1 LALIFRFSPAAL
13 FLMVTAEDCIMMRA
27 RFLIL
32 GLATWWAL
40 GTLPLPAQDNTLAT
54 LLAERQELD
63 EKYKSLA
70 AAVRALQ
77 ENQEVLQKK
86 LDAALAELRALQER
100 TSRTP
105 TNWASTEDVRRL
117 AERLV
122 ELDKSRVAD
131 NKLVLDKIAELAKT
145 LKAPPPAPANPPAPT
160 PRKTAPAKE
169 EKGYEYVVQSGDT
182 LTRIIKEYRDAG
194 IKVSQKAIEEANPGV
209 DWNRLKIG
217 QKIWIPAPTE

>member
-1 LALIFRFSPAAL
+1 
-13 FLMVTAEDCIMMRA
+13 MRA
-27 RFLIL
+27 RIFKYLVLCL
-32 GLATWWAL
+32 GVA
-40 GTLPLPAQDNTLAT
+40 GTFTVAAQDNTLAT
-54 LLAERQELD
+54 LIAERQELD

-86 LDAALAELRALQER
+86 LDAAMAELRALQEKS
-100 TSRTP
+100 SRTP
-105 TNWASTEDVRRL
+105 TNWATVDDLRRL

-131 NKLVLDKIAELAKT
+131 NKLVLEKIAELAKT
-145 LKAPPPAPANPPAPT
+145 LKTPPPAPANPAPT
-160 PRKTAPAKE
+160 RKPTPTKE
-169 EKGYEYVVQSGDT
+169 EKGYEYTVQSGDT

>member
-1 LALIFRFSPAAL
+1 MRTRMLIVSFGLIAAL
-13 FLMVTAEDCIMMRA
+13 GA
-27 RFLIL
+27 
-32 GLATWWAL
+32 
-40 GTLPLPAQDNTLAT
+40 LPLPAQDTTLAT

-100 TSRTP
+100 SSRTP
-105 TNWASTEDVRRL
+105 TNWASTEDLRRL

-122 ELDKSRVAD
+122 ELDKSRIAD

-145 LKAPPPAPANPPAPT
+145 LKAAPPAPAAPPATPT
-160 PRKTAPAKE
+160 RKPAPAKE

-217 QKIWIPAPTE
+217 QKIWIPAPAE

>member
-1 LALIFRFSPAAL
+1 MRMRFFALSL
-13 FLMVTAEDCIMMRA
+13 L
-27 RFLIL
+27 
-32 GLATWWAL
+32 LATTL
-40 GTLPLPAQDNTLAT
+40 GALPLPAQDNTLAT

-100 TSRTP
+100 ASRTP
-105 TNWASTEDVRRL
+105 TNWATTDDLRRL

-122 ELDKSRVAD
+122 EVDKNRLTD
-131 NKLVLDKIAELAKT
+131 NKLVLEKIAELAKT
-145 LKAPPPAPANPPAPT
+145 LKTTPPPAAPVNPPPSA
-160 PRKTAPAKE
+160 RKPAPAKE
-169 EKGYEYVVQSGDT
+169 EKGYEYVVQAGDT
-182 LTRIIKEYRDAG
+182 LTRILKEYRDAG

-217 QKIWIPAPTE
+217 QKIWIPAPAE

>member
-1 LALIFRFSPAAL
+1 MSRMLKPRMQLNMRTQILLASILTMVASTAA
-13 FLMVTAEDCIMMRA
+13 
-27 RFLIL
+27 
-32 GLATWWAL
+32 G
-40 GTLPLPAQDNTLAT
+40 PLRAQDTTLAT

-86 LDAALAELRALQER
+86 LDTALAELRALQER

-105 TNWASTEDVRRL
+105 TNLATTEELRRL

-122 ELDKSRVAD
+122 ELDKTRVAD
-131 NKLVLDKIAELAKT
+131 NKLILEKIAELAKT
-145 LKAPPPAPANPPAPT
+145 LKTPPPPPPTQPNPP
-160 PRKTAPAKE
+160 PRKPTTARE
-169 EKGYEYVVQSGDT
+169 EKGYEYTVQTGDT

-194 IKVSQKAIEEANPGV
+194 IKVTQKAIEEANPGV
-209 DWNRLKIG
+209 DWNRLKVG
-217 QKIWIPAPTE
+217 QKIWIPAPAE

>member
-1 LALIFRFSPAAL
+1 
-13 FLMVTAEDCIMMRA
+13 MMRT

-32 GLATWWAL
+32 GLATLWAL
-40 GTLPLPAQDNTLAT
+40 DTLPLPAQDNTLAT

-86 LDAALAELRALQER
+86 LEAALAELRALQEK

-105 TNWASTEDVRRL
+105 TNWASNEDIRRL

-145 LKAPPPAPANPPAPT
+145 LKAPPPAPAHPLAPT
-160 PRKTAPAKE
+160 PRKTALAKE

-182 LTRIIKEYRDAG
+182 LTRILKEYRDAG

-217 QKIWIPAPTE
+217 QKIWIPAPAE